1 MHKLY
6 KPYLYGTI
14 TISGLLSIYTLICYE
29 IEVTLLGVLIAT
41 FGLVLEVAMLR
52 YSQNNV
58 ISFQGAL
65 AIFLVFNFNPATCVL
80 ITTLS
85 IILETV
91 IIALIK
97 RELSL
102 VLNIK
107 MLYNWS
113 MRIICILLA
122 GKVYTFLQGFNTI
135 VVIVIVVIL
144 YNIINSYLLAFI
156 LYLYTNNKG
165 EAHVMSM
172 HAEFAYTYMCAII
185 NIMLFYGYVAY
196 GVKGIIIIY
205 MFLLPV
211 QTSILGKTIV
221 QEEIEKSI
229 FIDSL
234 TKAYNRASLTKILTD
249 YLSSKTPFT
258 IVFLDFDR
266 FKIIND
272 SFGHDIG
279 DKILIQFVSTV
290 KENLR
295 KTDKLY
301 RFGGDEFCLIINKDV
316 EADAVL
322 EKIKRLKKSLVFE
335 DENLKIH
342 YTFSIGKYTYTGQH
356 DVTMGEI
363 INYASHRMKENK
375 VKMQKEYILEGA
387 YVDSRLT

>member
-156 LYLYTNNKG
+156 LYLYTNNKE